1 MSKIL
6 TLTMIKNEADI
17 IETFVRY
24 TMQFAEKMFFID
36 NGCTDGTIEILH
48 ELTKEGFDIVIYHEA
63 AVFYEQYLLE
73 NTYIKKIVRE
83 NQFDFLIPLDA
94 DEFLTASQLTPL
106 LCFETL
112 PKEKITLIKWKTYVI
127 TAENE
132 CNGFFLDSIKH
143 VRIKES
149 VTFTKVILPY
159 KVLEKEEIYVS
170 MGHHTVES
178 KMENITVENSQL
190 YIAHFPVRSEE
201 QILLK
206 IYQGILCQLMSSYR
220 SVVAFHWRK
229 LIKEFE
235 HSKLNLI
242 NYSQSYALPEGE
254 IVDGERDIIIDPF
267 DYEWCTDSIKPQY
280 FALAK
285 TDVTWNLFK
294 LAETICLKS
303 IIDDRVLQDGKQRIF
318 VYGTGNVAKSLF
330 QYINNGRYD
339 ILAYIN
345 SDERMEYGTFEG
357 KLIISPK
364 KIGYFSYDKI
374 VIATNTE
381 HFKEIYKTLMA
392 LGVKE
397 EKVLTKWELIGQII
411 SQRYNSVNDL

>member
-24 TMQFAEKMFFID
+24 TMQFAQKMFFID
-36 NGCTDGTIEILH
+36 NGCTDGTIEILN
-48 ELTKEGFDIVIYHEA
+48 ELIKEGFDIVLYHEA

-73 NTYIKKIVRE
+73 NAYIRKIARE
-83 NQFDFLIPLDA
+83 NRFDFLIPLDA
-94 DEFLTASQLTPL
+94 DEFLASTQLTPR

-112 PKEKITLIKWKTYVI
+112 PQEKVTLIKWKTYVI
-127 TAENE
+127 TKETDYSE
-132 CNGFFLDSIKH
+132 FFLDSINH

-159 KVLEKEEIYVS
+159 EVLAREEIYVS
-170 MGHHTVES
+170 MGHHTVDS
-178 KMENITVENSQL
+178 RNGNITSENNQL
-190 YIAHFPVRSEE
+190 YIAHFPVRSEK
-201 QILLK
+201 QIHLK
-206 IYQGILCQLMSSYR
+206 IYQGILCQLMSSYH

-235 HSKLNLI
+235 HNNLDVI

-254 IVDGERDIIIDPF
+254 AVNGEQDLAIEPF
-267 DYEWCTDSIKPQY
+267 DYGWCTHSIKPQY
-280 FALAK
+280 SEFRK

-294 LAETICLKS
+294 LAEIICLKS
-303 IIDDRVLQDGKQRIF
+303 IIDDRIMRDGQRRVL
-318 VYGTGNVAKSLF
+318 VYGTGNAAKSLF
-330 QYINNGRYD
+330 QYLNRGRYD

-345 SDERMEYGTFEG
+345 SDEKMEYGTFEG

-364 KIGYFSYDKI
+364 KIGCFSYDNI
-374 VIATNTE
+374 VIATSPE
-381 HFKEIYKTLMA
+381 YIEEIYNTLMS
-392 LGVKE
+392 LGVEKE
-397 EKVLTKWELIGQII
+397 KIMTKWGLMRELI
-411 SQRYNSVNDL
+411 S